1 MTQEILWIPFG
12 IFSKLITSI
21 ESNVPHTIITYKHC
35 FPWVTHNLRKLINK
49 KNKAY
54 NNRKKHPGKFKKF
67 KNAVQK
73 ELRAAYWNYIEKII
87 CDLPIYEPGQFDS
100 SRAKPKNLFNYIK
113 STHSDNSEVT
123 PLRKE
128 SKLITETEEKANI
141 LNQQFQSVLTNETDL
156 HIPDKSPSPHPHLY
170 TSVKQGSI
178 NC

>member
-1 MTQEILWIPFG
+1 VFVS
-12 IFSKLITSI
+12 F
-21 ESNVPHTIITYKHC
+21 

-113 STHSDNSEVT
+113 STRSDNSEVT

-141 LNQQFQSVLTNETDL
+141 LNQQFQSVLINEKHL
-156 HIPDKSPSPHPHLY
+156 HIPDKSPSDLK
-170 TSVKQGSI
+170 TNSVNMGA
-178 NC
+178 N